1 MTILLLLVAKKERG
15 RVQKNQKS
23 LRELRELDAALKVVE
38 GAKLNN
44 KINKICYYYIMSRN
58 LSKYLESITNLDNFE
73 YRDDNG
79 KTRRDKKA
87 AFLQYI
93 RDNNLIYT
101 EVWDN
106 VPVGTPY
113 IHINF
118 APGNKTLVCPEEFPQ
133 TKESNKYIDLNNY
146 DEDGYIMLN
155 PSRGSSMSYAR
166 GRRSKRSNKSKS
178 AKKSR
183 KSRKSKRTRRSK
195 K

>member
-1 MTILLLLVAKKERG
+1 
-15 RVQKNQKS
+15 
-23 LRELRELDAALKVVE
+23 
-38 GAKLNN
+38 
-44 KINKICYYYIMSRN
+44 MSRN
-58 LSKYLESITNLDNFE
+58 ISKYLAGIENLDNFE

-118 APGNKTLVCPEEFPQ
+118 GPGNKTLVCPEEFPQ
-133 TKESNKYIDLNNY
+133 TKESDKYLDLDEY

-155 PSRGSSMSYAR
+155 QSSMSSSRTAR
-166 GRRSKRSNKSKS
+166 GRKSKRSKTSNKRSRR
-178 AKKSR
+178 SR
-183 KSRKSKRTRRSK
+183 KSKKSKRTRRNTKRSK

>member
-1 MTILLLLVAKKERG
+1 
-15 RVQKNQKS
+15 
-23 LRELRELDAALKVVE
+23 
-38 GAKLNN
+38 
-44 KINKICYYYIMSRN
+44 MSRN
-58 LSKYLESITNLDNFE
+58 ISKYLAGIENLDNFE

-118 APGNKTLVCPEEFPQ
+118 GPANKTLVCPEEFPQ
-133 TKESNKYIDLNNY
+133 TKESDKYLDLDEY

-155 PSRGSSMSYAR
+155 QSRGSSMSFAR
-166 GRRSKRSNKSKS
+166 GRKSKRTNRSKS
-178 AKKSR
+178 AKKSKSR
-183 KSRKSKRTRRSK
+183 KSKKSKRTRRM
-195 K
+195 

>member
-1 MTILLLLVAKKERG
+1 
-15 RVQKNQKS
+15 
-23 LRELRELDAALKVVE
+23 
-38 GAKLNN
+38 
-44 KINKICYYYIMSRN
+44 MSRN
-58 LSKYLESITNLDNFE
+58 LSKYLEGITNLDNFE

-79 KTRRDKKA
+79 KTRRNKKT

-118 APGNKTLVCPEEFPQ
+118 GSANEKLVCPEEFPQ
-133 TKESNKYIDLNNY
+133 TKESDKYLDLDGF
-146 DEDGYIMLN
+146 DEDGFIMLN
-155 PSRGSSMSYAR
+155 QSSMSSAR
-166 GRRSKRSNKSKS
+166 GRRSKRRKSK
-178 AKKSR
+178 R
-183 KSRKSKRTRRSK
+183 SRKSKTAKRSKRSK

>member
-1 MTILLLLVAKKERG
+1 
-15 RVQKNQKS
+15 
-23 LRELRELDAALKVVE
+23 
-38 GAKLNN
+38 
-44 KINKICYYYIMSRN
+44 MSRN
-58 LSKYLESITNLDNFE
+58 ISKYLAGIENLDNFE
-73 YRDDNG
+73 YRDDNRETRSKN
-79 KTRRDKKA
+79 KT

-118 APGNKTLVCPEEFPQ
+118 ASKNEKLVCPEEFPQ
-133 TKESNKYIDLNNY
+133 TKESGKYLDLDEY

-155 PSRGSSMSYAR
+155 PSRGSSLSFAR
-166 GRRSKRSNKSKS
+166 GRRPKKGKS

-183 KSRKSKRTRRSK
+183 KSRKSRRTRRSK

>member
-1 MTILLLLVAKKERG
+1 
-15 RVQKNQKS
+15 
-23 LRELRELDAALKVVE
+23 
-38 GAKLNN
+38 
-44 KINKICYYYIMSRN
+44 MSRN
-58 LSKYLESITNLDNFE
+58 ISKYLEGITNLDNFE
-73 YRDDNG
+73 YRDDNRETRNKN
-79 KTRRDKKA
+79 KT

-133 TKESNKYIDLNNY
+133 TKESGKYLDNDNY

-155 PSRGSSMSYAR
+155 PSRASSMSSSRTAR
-166 GRRSKRSNKSKS
+166 GRRSKRSKRSKS

>member
-1 MTILLLLVAKKERG
+1 
-15 RVQKNQKS
+15 
-23 LRELRELDAALKVVE
+23 
-38 GAKLNN
+38 
-44 KINKICYYYIMSRN
+44 MSRN
-58 LSKYLESITNLDNFE
+58 ISKYLEGITNLDNFE

-101 EVWDN
+101 EDWN
-106 VPVGTPY
+106 KVPVGTPY

-155 PSRGSSMSYAR
+155 QSRGSSMSSSRTAR
-166 GRRSKRSNKSKS
+166 GRKSKKTNKSKS
-178 AKKSR
+178 AKKS
-183 KSRKSKRTRRSK
+183 KSRNSKKSKRTRRM
-195 K
+195 

>member
-1 MTILLLLVAKKERG
+1 
-15 RVQKNQKS
+15 
-23 LRELRELDAALKVVE
+23 
-38 GAKLNN
+38 
-44 KINKICYYYIMSRN
+44 MSRN
-58 LSKYLESITNLDNFE
+58 ISKYLAGIENLDNFE

-118 APGNKTLVCPEEFPQ
+118 GPANKTLVCPEEFPQ
-133 TKESNKYIDLNNY
+133 TKESDKYLDLDEY

-155 PSRGSSMSYAR
+155 QSRGSSLSSSRTAR
-166 GRRSKRSNKSKS
+166 GRKSKRSRR
-178 AKKSR
+178 SR
-183 KSRKSKRTRRSK
+183 KSRKSKRTRRNTKRSK

>member
-1 MTILLLLVAKKERG
+1 
-15 RVQKNQKS
+15 
-23 LRELRELDAALKVVE
+23 
-38 GAKLNN
+38 
-44 KINKICYYYIMSRN
+44 MSRN
-58 LSKYLESITNLDNFE
+58 ISKYLAGIENLDNFE

-79 KTRRDKKA
+79 KTRRDKKS

-118 APGNKTLVCPEEFPQ
+118 ASKNEKLICPEEFPQ
-133 TKESNKYIDLNNY
+133 TKESNKYLDLDEY

-155 PSRGSSMSYAR
+155 QSSMSSSRTAR
-166 GRRSKRSNKSKS
+166 GRKSKRTRM
-178 AKKSR
+178 SR
-183 KSRKSKRTRRSK
+183 KSKKSKRTRRSTKRSK

>member
-1 MTILLLLVAKKERG
+1 
-15 RVQKNQKS
+15 
-23 LRELRELDAALKVVE
+23 
-38 GAKLNN
+38 
-44 KINKICYYYIMSRN
+44 MSRN
-58 LSKYLESITNLDNFE
+58 ISKYLAGIENLDNFE
-73 YRDDNG
+73 YKDDNRETRSKN
-79 KTRRDKKA
+79 KT

-118 APGNKTLVCPEEFPQ
+118 GPGNKTLVCPEEFPQ
-133 TKESNKYIDLNNY
+133 TKESDKYLDLDEY

-155 PSRGSSMSYAR
+155 QSRGSSLSSSRTAR
-166 GRRSKRSNKSKS
+166 GNTK
-178 AKKSR
+178 
-183 KSRKSKRTRRSK
+183 RSK

>member
-1 MTILLLLVAKKERG
+1 MIILLLLVAKRESDLI
-15 RVQKNQKS
+15 S
-23 LRELRELDAALKVVE
+23 LRNLGNQSATREATAALKVVE

-58 LSKYLESITNLDNFE
+58 ISKYLAGIENLDNFE
-73 YRDDNG
+73 YRDDNRE
-79 KTRRDKKA
+79 TRRDKKA

-106 VPVGTPY
+106 IPVGTPY

-155 PSRGSSMSYAR
+155 PSRASSMSYAR
-166 GRRSKRSNKSKS
+166 GRRSKRSKS
-178 AKKSR
+178 ANKRSR
-183 KSRKSKRTRRSK
+183 RSKKSKRTRRR
-195 K
+195 

>member
-1 MTILLLLVAKKERG
+1 MAGIE
-15 RVQKNQKS
+15 
-23 LRELRELDAALKVVE
+23 
-38 GAKLNN
+38 
-44 KINKICYYYIMSRN
+44 
-58 LSKYLESITNLDNFE
+58 NLDNFE

-79 KTRRDKKA
+79 KTRRDKKT

-118 APGNKTLVCPEEFPQ
+118 GPANKTLVCPEEFPQ
-133 TKESNKYIDLNNY
+133 TKESDKYLDLDEY

-155 PSRGSSMSYAR
+155 HSRGSSMSYAR
-166 GRRSKRSNKSKS
+166 GKKSKRTNRSKS
-178 AKKSR
+178 AKKSKSR
-183 KSRKSKRTRRSK
+183 KSKKSKRTRRM
-195 K
+195 

>member
-1 MTILLLLVAKKERG
+1 
-15 RVQKNQKS
+15 
-23 LRELRELDAALKVVE
+23 
-38 GAKLNN
+38 
-44 KINKICYYYIMSRN
+44 MSRN
-58 LSKYLESITNLDNFE
+58 ISKYLAGIENLDNFE
-73 YRDDNG
+73 YRDDNS
-79 KTRRDKKA
+79 KTRRDKKT

-101 EVWDN
+101 EDWN
-106 VPVGTPY
+106 KVPVGTPY

-118 APGNKTLVCPEEFPQ
+118 ASKNEKLVCPEEFPQ
-133 TKESNKYIDLNNY
+133 TKESGKYLDNDNY

-155 PSRGSSMSYAR
+155 PSRASSMSYAR
-166 GRRSKRSNKSKS
+166 GRRSKRSKS

>member
-58 LSKYLESITNLDNFE
+58 ISKYLEGITNLDNFE
-73 YRDDNG
+73 YRDDNRETRNKN
-79 KTRRDKKA
+79 KT

-155 PSRGSSMSYAR
+155 PSRASSMSYAR
-166 GRRSKRSNKSKS
+166 GRRSKRSKS
-178 AKKSR
+178 ANKRSR
-183 KSRKSKRTRRSK
+183 RSKKSKRTRRSK